1 MSMQPDLDHPDHF
14 RELDSADMLAW
25 INGLPDQL
33 ETAYRTGLILPLAAQ
48 KPIRA
53 VVLTGIGGSIIA
65 ADLFAAYATPFCP
78 VPIFIHRD
86 YDLPGWAK
94 GEQVL
99 VVAMS
104 LTGNAEET
112 LSSVEAAHRNGCQ
125 VIAFSRGGG
134 LVDLAEKNGD
144 AIWRMDFAGP
154 PRTAVGWFFGFLL
167 ALFFRLGQIPDPA
180 SELMAAIESMQ
191 AQQMQINAQVP
202 VRQNSAKRL
211 AGQVVDRWVDVFGSG
226 LLAPVARRWKS
237 QIAELAKAWAQ
248 FDALPEADYTTVEGI
263 LNPPNLIPRA
273 YAIFLHGS
281 SDHPRNQLRTKL
293 TQQTLMLEGIP
304 TDFIT
309 AKGTGKLEQIWTA
322 LHYGDYFAYYL
333 AMIYGVDPNP
343 VDRIRSI
350 QDEMAAT

>member
-1 MSMQPDLDHPDHF
+1 MSMQPDLDHPDQF
-14 RELDSADMLAW
+14 REVDSGDMLAW
-25 INGLPDQL
+25 IDGLPGQL
-33 ETAYRTGLILPLAAQ
+33 ETAYRTGLVLPLPVQ

-53 VVLTGIGGSIIA
+53 IVLTGIGGSIIA
-65 ADLFAAYATPFCP
+65 ADLFAAYAASSCP
-78 VPIFIHRD
+78 VPIIIHRD
-86 YDLPGWAK
+86 YDLPGWAQ
-94 GEQVL
+94 GEQVM

-134 LVDLAEKNGD
+134 LVDLTEASQDTVWHVE
-144 AIWRMDFAGP
+144 FAGP
-154 PRTAVGWFFGFLL
+154 PRTAVGWFFGLLL

-191 AQQMQINAQVP
+191 AQQMHINAQVP
-202 VRQNSAKRL
+202 VRHNSAKRL
-211 AGQVVDRWVDVFGSG
+211 AGQVVDRWIDVFGSG
-226 LLAPVARRWKS
+226 LLAPVARRWKG

-263 LNPPNLIPRA
+263 LNPPNLIPKA

-293 TQQTLMLEGIP
+293 TQQTMMLEGIP
-304 TDFIT
+304 TDIIS
-309 AKGTGKLEQIWTA
+309 ASGTGKLEQIWTT
-322 LHYGDYFAYYL
+322 LHFGDYFAYYL
-333 AMIYGVDPNP
+333 AIIYGVDPNP
-343 VDRIRSI
+343 VDRIRAI
-350 QDEMAAT
+350 QDEMAS

>member
-14 RELDSADMLAW
+14 REVDSGDMLAW
-25 INGLPDQL
+25 IDGLPGQL
-33 ETAYRTGLILPLAAQ
+33 ETAYRTGLVLPLPVQ

-53 VVLTGIGGSIIA
+53 IVLTGIGGSIIA
-65 ADLFAAYATPFCP
+65 ADLFAAYAASSCP
-78 VPIFIHRD
+78 VPIIIHRD
-86 YDLPGWAK
+86 YELPGWAR
-94 GEQVL
+94 GEQVM

-104 LTGNAEET
+104 LTGYAEET
-112 LSSVEAAHRNGCQ
+112 LSSVETAHRNGCQ

-134 LVDLAEKNGD
+134 LVDLAEANQD
-144 AIWRMDFAGP
+144 TVWHVEFAGP
-154 PRTAVGWFFGFLL
+154 PRTAVGWFFGLLL

-202 VRQNSAKRL
+202 VRHNSAKRL
-211 AGQVVDRWVDVFGSG
+211 AGQVVDRWIDVFGSG
-226 LLAPVARRWKS
+226 LLAPVARRWKG

-263 LNPPNLIPRA
+263 LNPPNLIPKA

-293 TQQTLMLEGIP
+293 TQQTMMLEGIP
-304 TDFIT
+304 TDIIS
-309 AKGTGKLEQIWTA
+309 ASGTGKLEQIWTT
-322 LHYGDYFAYYL
+322 LHFGDYFAYYL
-333 AMIYGVDPNP
+333 AIIYGVDPNP
-343 VDRIRSI
+343 VDRIRAI
-350 QDEMAAT
+350 QDEMAS